1 MCDLVDAFVSSTLN
15 YSGEVWGFGQSKEIE
30 RIHLKFCKRH
40 LNVKSS
46 TFADAIYRELDFL
59 LTVL

>member
-15 YSGEVWGFGQSKEIE
+15 YSGEVWGFGKSKEIE

-46 TFADAIYRELDFL
+46 TFADAIYRVNWTFY
-59 LTVL
+59 